1 MGLILQKR
9 TLVLGLGKSGQ
20 SVIRHLSR
28 QGVPLSAAD
37 TRNNPPGLDRIVQQF
52 PGLSLHLGPLEQA
65 LLCAV
70 ERIVL
75 SPGISYY
82 HPALQAAIRA
92 GVEVVSDVELF
103 AREVSAPVVAITG
116 SNGKST
122 VTTLVAEMAAAA
134 GMAVR
139 AGGNLGT
146 PALDLLQPPAVDLY
160 VIELSSFQLE
170 SIKSLAPAAAVVLN
184 VSADHLDRYQDLS
197 HYAAVKGRIYQHAE
211 CLIYAADDPLV
222 VGLMEQ
228 FGNPSADRYPYYQT
242 LSTGG
247 KPGYGVGDELNG
259 GGGISRAGEPWMAIE
274 SIRMVGHHNRMNAV
288 AALTLGAA
296 VGLPES
302 SMVETLQRFSGLPHR
317 TEWVA
322 ELQGVGWVNDSKGTN
337 VGATEAALAGLSS
350 PAVAEKIVW
359 IAGGQGK
366 GADFSPLRSLVAER
380 VRAVVLMGEDAT
392 TIAAALGSVVPLHYA
407 KDMMEAVRIAHA
419 IARPGDT
426 VLLSPACA
434 SFDQYSGFEARGLAF
449 VTALERLKGEER

>member
-1 MGLILQKR
+1 
-9 TLVLGLGKSGQ
+9 
-20 SVIRHLSR
+20 
-28 QGVPLSAAD
+28 
-37 TRNNPPGLDRIVQQF
+37 
-52 PGLSLHLGPLEQA
+52 
-65 LLCAV
+65 
-70 ERIVL
+70 
-75 SPGISYY
+75 
-82 HPALQAAIRA
+82 
-92 GVEVVSDVELF
+92 
-103 AREVSAPVVAITG
+103 
-116 SNGKST
+116 
-122 VTTLVAEMAAAA
+122 
-134 GMAVR
+134 
-139 AGGNLGT
+139 
-146 PALDLLQPPAVDLY
+146 
-160 VIELSSFQLE
+160 
-170 SIKSLAPAAAVVLN
+170 
-184 VSADHLDRYQDLS
+184 
-197 HYAAVKGRIYQHAE
+197 
-211 CLIYAADDPLV
+211 
-222 VGLMEQ
+222 
-228 FGNPSADRYPYYQT
+228 
-242 LSTGG
+242 
-247 KPGYGVGDELNG
+247 
-259 GGGISRAGEPWMAIE
+259 MAIE